1 MPIIETNGTNLE
13 YVEKGHGDPIIFV
26 HGSLGDLGTGRFQ
39 MEYFSKLYRAI
50 AYSRRYH
57 YPNAGPGEILNYSV
71 DLHAKDLGSLIG
83 GLGLQRPHIL
93 GSSFGAYVALVL
105 TAEHPEL
112 VRSLTLGEPSLLPW
126 LEGTQEGMLLME
138 AFLTKVWE
146 PTKNAFQRGDKE
158 EGVRTFIN
166 GVSGQGAFDILP
178 TSIRASMMENASEM
192 KAEVLSP
199 GYFPKFTRNDAK
211 KIKTPTL
218 LLTGEISPPMFH
230 YIIKELR
237 RSMPEAECIVIPK
250 VVTYDAGGQSRSL
263 QRSGSQLSFQ
273 SLGFQSSLI
282 WLIWLFFGGDRKLN
296 IP

>member
-1 MPIIETNGTNLE
+1 MPVIETNGTNLE

-26 HGSLGDLGTGRFQ
+26 HGSLGDLGTWRFQ
-39 MEYFSKLYRAI
+39 MDYFSKLYRAI

-57 YPNAGPGEILNYSV
+57 YPNAGPGEILDYSV
-71 DLHAKDLGSLIG
+71 DLHAKDLASLIG
-83 GLGLQRPHIL
+83 GLGLQRSHIV

-105 TAEHPEL
+105 TAKHPEL
-112 VRSLTLGEPSLLPW
+112 VRSLTLGEPPLLPW

-146 PTKNAFQRGDKE
+146 PTKNAFQRGDTE

-166 GVSGQGAFDILP
+166 GVSGQGAFDNLP
-178 TSIRASMMENASEM
+178 TSIRASMMENAPEM

-199 GYFPKFTRNDAK
+199 GYFPKFACNDAK

-218 LLTGEISPPMFH
+218 LLTGEISPPMFR

-237 RSMPEAECIVIPK
+237 RCMPEAECIVIPK
-250 VVTYDAGGQSRSL
+250 SSHMMQSANPGAYNA
-263 QRSGSQLSFQ
+263 QVLSFL
-273 SLGFQSSLI
+273 S
-282 WLIWLFFGGDRKLN
+282 RH
-296 IP
+296 